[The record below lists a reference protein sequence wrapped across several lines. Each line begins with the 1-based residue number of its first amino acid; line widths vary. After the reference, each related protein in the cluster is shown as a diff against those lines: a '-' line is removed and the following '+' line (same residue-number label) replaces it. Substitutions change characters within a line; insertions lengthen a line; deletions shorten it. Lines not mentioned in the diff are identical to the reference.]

1 MSYQMFHVKLVFVA
15 VIAVL
20 AIANANA
27 KPNVIESRIKNGKY
41 AERGQFPFYVYLE
54 AQSSLLTVIF
64 QANSTFPSQNSNA
77 HVFASFS
84 DEIPKKLWRIINF
97 E

>member
-1 MSYQMFHVKLVFVA
+1 MFHVKLVLLA
-15 VIAVL
+15 VIAVS
-20 AIANANA
+20 AIANTNA
-27 KPNVIESRIKNGKY
+27 KPNKIESRIKNGQH

-54 AQSSLLTVIF
+54 AKSSLLTVIF
-64 QANSTFPSQNSNA
+64 PANSTFSSQNSNA